1 MWASRLVVVRWSQ
14 DGARVIRP
22 YTPISHPGARG
33 HFELLFK
40 VYEMGKMTRHL
51 ANLSVGDAVEM
62 RGPTGRFNFRKLLPP
77 LDNLALVCGGTGL
90 TPMLQLLRCVARFS
104 PIVACAW

>member
-1 MWASRLVVVRWSQ
+1 M
-14 DGARVIRP
+14 IRP
-22 YTPISHPGARG
+22 YTPISHPGTRG

-90 TPMLQLLRCVARFS
+90 TPMLQLLRCVVRFS
-104 PIVACAW
+104 PIYSRS